1 MSQSSF
7 MSPAASK
14 ARSCVAS
21 VFAILDQKSRID
33 PSDES
38 GMTLEEVKGEIEFR
52 HVTFKYPTRPN
63 LLVLKD
69 LSFTIQAGEVNSK
82 PIRLFDT

>member
-1 MSQSSF
+1 MT
-7 MSPAASK
+7 PAASK
-14 ARSCVAS
+14 AKSSAAS

-38 GMTLEEVKGEIEFR
+38 GMTLEEVNGEIRFH

-63 LLVLKD
+63 VLIFKD
-69 LSFTIQAGEVNSK
+69 LSLNIHAGEVTNQ
-82 PIRLFDT
+82 IIYWFDA